1 VLLFNCTHEREP
13 GALLAPL
20 AQVHAADAPFHTVC
34 FTPNLA
40 GVRGLGGDQTDTS
53 VNLAATASLQ
63 DQERMREVWAGLLP
77 PPAPPA
83 ATHVLPSV
91 SAAVDVA
98 LGLAATSARPV
109 EVVCTGSLLLGGV
122 MAAVLRERF
131 HVDLVQHA

>member
-13 GALLAPL
+13 AALLAPL
-20 AQVHAADAPFHTVC
+20 AQVHTAGTPFAAVC

-53 VNLAATASLQ
+53 VSAAATASLQ
-63 DQERMREVWAGLLP
+63 DQERMRDVWAGLLP
-77 PPAPPA
+77 PAAPAA

-98 LGLAATSARPV
+98 LDLAAASGRPV

-122 MAAVLRERF
+122 LAAVLRERF
-131 HVDLVQHA
+131 HVDLVEHA